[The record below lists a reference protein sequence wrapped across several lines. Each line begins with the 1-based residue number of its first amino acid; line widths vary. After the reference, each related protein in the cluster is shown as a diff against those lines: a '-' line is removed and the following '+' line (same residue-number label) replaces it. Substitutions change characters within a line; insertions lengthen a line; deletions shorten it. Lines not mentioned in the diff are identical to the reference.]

1 MIKHN
6 AITDIAIRIEDYFSD
21 EIGYLSED
29 AWCDMQDNLKMI
41 IENWLS
47 ENNIQY
53 EKENQ

>member
-6 AITDIAIRIEDYFSD
+6 AITDIAIRIEGYFYD

-29 AWCDMQDNLKMI
+29 AWCDTQDNLKMI

-47 ENNIQY
+47 ENNIQF
-53 EKENQ
+53 EQEN

>member
-6 AITDIAIRIEDYFSD
+6 SITDIAIRIEDYFSD

-47 ENNIQY
+47 ENNIQF
-53 EKENQ
+53 EQEN

>member
-1 MIKHN
+1 MIDRN
-6 AITDIAIRIEDYFSD
+6 SITNIAIRIEDYFSD
-21 EIGYLSED
+21 KLGELSED

-53 EKENQ
+53 EKEN